1 MLSFCK
7 ECYIPWACGRT
18 LASPYECQW
27 STLFSYVFTI
37 EDSLRISPPISKCV
51 HTLTEKGTGFKWT
64 SDFQS
69 AFDILLFRPTNAP
82 ILGHTDFNHQFIFDT
97 YAGNESIGAGL
108 SQNINGT
115 ETVLAY
121 ASRALTKCERRTR
134 KELLA
139 VVHFVKHFR
148 HYLCGKGFIVQTD
161 HSLSKWL
168 FQFNNPERRLRR
180 WLEILSA
187 YKFQTAQTGSST

>member
-1 MLSFCK
+1 MYAFFLCIYYRRFIK
-7 ECYIPWACGRT
+7 D
-18 LASPYECQW
+18 
-27 STLFSYVFTI
+27 FS
-37 EDSLRISPPISKCV
+37 PISICL
-51 HTLTEKGTGFKWT
+51 HTLTEKRMGFKWT

-69 AFDILLFRPTNAP
+69 AFDILKFKPNNVP
-82 ILGHTDFNHQFIFDT
+82 ILGHPDFNHQFIYDT
-97 YAGNESIGAGL
+97 DASNESIGAGL

-115 ETVLAY
+115 ETVLAN
-121 ASRALTKCERRTR
+121 ASRTLTKCERRTR

-148 HYLCGKGFIVQTD
+148 HYQCGKEFIVRTD
-161 HSLSKWL
+161 HSLLKWL

-187 YKFQTAQTGSST
+187 YRFQRAQTAGSST

>member
-1 MLSFCK
+1 MKYAFFLCIYYRRFIK
-7 ECYIPWACGRT
+7 DF
-18 LASPYECQW
+18 SPYFQMCAHFDRERNGLQMDIW
-27 STLFSYVFTI
+27 FS
-37 EDSLRISPPISKCV
+37 IS
-51 HTLTEKGTGFKWT
+51 
-64 SDFQS
+64 
-69 AFDILLFRPTNAP
+69 FDILLFRPTNAP